1 MNTMVNE
8 PKKAKTYKANLMLKQ
23 KIGSG
28 PLDEKIVKQAQK
40 AIDENKVDFTPLGME
55 FLDLL
60 QKNLNK
66 VKDNLGAE
74 DVIAQKQLLTQPVME
89 LKANATIFH
98 YSLIGNLANIM
109 LSFLES
115 IEELDDDAIAIVQ
128 AHHTTLQAIVVKKM
142 TGDGGT
148 NGEVFM
154 KELKQVCARYY
165 SKRKVEKKD

>member
-1 MNTMVNE
+1 MVNE
-8 PKKAKTYKANLMLKQ
+8 DKKAKTYQANMMLKQ

-28 PLDEKIVKQAQK
+28 PLDEDIVKKAQK

-55 FLDLL
+55 FLELL
-60 QKNLNK
+60 QNNLDK
-66 VKDNLGAE
+66 VKNNLKKDNN
-74 DVIAQKQLLTQPVME
+74 IMAQKQLLTQPVME

-115 IEELDDDAIAIVQ
+115 IEEIDEDAIAIVQ
-128 AHHTTLQAIVVKKM
+128 AHHTTLQAIVIKKM
-142 TGDGGT
+142 AGDGG
-148 NGEVFM
+148 NSGEIFM

-165 SKRKVEKKD
+165 SKKKKEKQAK